1 MSEVRLYFSKPGTKR
16 NYPSTSDK
24 SDNSICSEASVCSKQ
39 EWKHLNTVASEDD
52 TDMAVQAA
60 LDQISQHLDTLATR
74 TDADQMRVEVN
85 NLTQT
90 FIKKF
95 EKLEG
100 RLFDMETKT
109 DKIKAEVKAEK
120 KRLKS
125 SWTLWN
131 SRSRDWSMER
141 EQNDEQQYT
150 RCWNLQAYKVPKD
163 KAETADDC
171 IEGMQN
177 LQWQSQRPSQHCWHR
192 GGSQGGTAEQH
203 REQTHTRQILWP
215 QEEGQGSQQSARSQ
229 KESICCYRRYLT

>member
-1 MSEVRLYFSKPGTKR
+1 M
-16 NYPSTSDK
+16 
-24 SDNSICSEASVCSKQ
+24 
-39 EWKHLNTVASEDD
+39 NTVASEDD

-125 SWTLWN
+125 SWTL
-131 SRSRDWSMER
+131 
-141 EQNDEQQYT
+141 
-150 RCWNLQAYKVPKD
+150 
-163 KAETADDC
+163 
-171 IEGMQN
+171 
-177 LQWQSQRPSQHCWHR
+177 
-192 GGSQGGTAEQH
+192 
-203 REQTHTRQILWP
+203 
-215 QEEGQGSQQSARSQ
+215 
-229 KESICCYRRYLT
+229 